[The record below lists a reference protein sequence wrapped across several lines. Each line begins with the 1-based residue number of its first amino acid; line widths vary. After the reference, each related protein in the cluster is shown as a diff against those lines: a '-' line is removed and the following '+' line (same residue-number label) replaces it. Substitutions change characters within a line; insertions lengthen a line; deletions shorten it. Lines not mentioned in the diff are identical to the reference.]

1 MRKRTYTVKNSI
13 LSVELRTELQEYV
26 AQLDR
31 LHDQEKKVRSLMTRE
46 GVFDDRERLGEA
58 TEWLPSCYLRFSFF
72 ERLYELD
79 PPEPKGKT
87 NTD

>member
-1 MRKRTYTVKNSI
+1 MRKSTYTVKNSI
-13 LSVELRTELQEYV
+13 LSVELRTELQEYT
-26 AQLDR
+26 AQLEQ
-31 LHDQEKKVRSLMTRE
+31 LHNQEKKVRDLMTRE
-46 GVFDDRERLGEA
+46 GIFDDRERLGEV

-79 PPEPKGKT
+79 PPELKGKT

>member
-31 LHDQEKKVRSLMTRE
+31 LHDQEKKVRSLMTHE
-46 GVFDDRERLGEA
+46 GVFDDRDRLGEA
-58 TEWLPSCYLRFSFF
+58 TEWRPSCYLRVSFF
-72 ERLYELD
+72 ERLHELD
-79 PPEPKGKT
+79 PPETKGKT

>member
-13 LSVELRTELQEYV
+13 LSVDLRTELQEYV

-31 LHDQEKKVRSLMTRE
+31 LHDQEKKVRGLMTRE
-46 GVFDDRERLGEA
+46 GVFDDRERLSEV

-79 PPEPKGKT
+79 PPELKGKT

>member
-13 LSVELRTELQEYV
+13 LSLELRTELQEYV

-46 GVFDDRERLGEA
+46 GVFDDRERLSEV

-79 PPEPKGKT
+79 PPELKGKT